1 MFASLGSFIK
11 KNLTSYDLFAIAVV
25 NMVASHFF
33 FLFMPEDIWLRVPD
47 RVTVLVFLLTIGYNS
62 SRKSD
67 IGLWIGAAITSLTF
81 HFGIGFNWLTIL
93 GTIVLLRLMIEPIMA
108 FLLQSKKRFWA
119 FNIIFLILSPAINDY
134 MEYGTIAVI
143 LAIAGWLNRNRD
155 DAEKI
160 VSPKLYYVF
169 AYISYIL
176 FTAMIFPFDL
186 IEFAVMAVGCAF
198 MFWLMYDFRALIM
211 NAVTRRPKDP
221 VSKLVSFIGH
231 KGMEIYV
238 IHLVILMT
246 IYYYFIGHAF

>member
-1 MFASLGSFIK
+1 MLASLGSFIK

-33 FLFMPEDIWLRVPD
+33 FLFMREDLWLRIPD

-67 IGLWIGAAITSLTF
+67 IGLWVGAAITSLTF
-81 HFGIGFNWLTIL
+81 HLALGLNWLTIL

-119 FNIIFLILSPAINDY
+119 FNIMFLILAPFTNFW
-134 MEYGTIAVI
+134 MEYGTMAII
-143 LAIAGWLNRNRD
+143 LAMAGWINRNRD
-155 DAEKI
+155 EAEKI
-160 VSPKLYYVF
+160 VSPKLYYIF
-169 AYISYIL
+169 ACITYIL
-176 FTAMIFPFDL
+176 FTELIFPFNL
-186 IEFAVMAVGCAF
+186 IEFTVLAFGCAF

-238 IHLVILMT
+238 IHLVILMA
-246 IYYYFIGHAF
+246 IYYYFVGHAL